1 MRMGENS
8 VELTIQL
15 PVMTIEYISRIAEKA
30 GISADTVVNVLLAI
44 YLIDKEEHPIEP
56 IRKA

>member
-1 MRMGENS
+1 MGENS

-15 PVMTIEYISRIAEKA
+15 PVMTIEYISRIAKKA

-56 IRKA
+56 ISKA